1 MTKLVAIGD
10 SLTQGVQSGA
20 VFKTGLSFPALIA
33 ESMGL
38 KVGSDFR
45 VPSFPRGGLPL
56 NIERLL
62 RSMRLNLGTSINPL
76 EWIFEL
82 PFLLGDFIDDL
93 EDFYERG
100 PGAERIASGYGYHN
114 LAVSGFRVFH
124 SFTVNAKVSADRISK
139 REGRK
144 GDDFF
149 GLPAAPM
156 YRIAQR
162 VLSPNP
168 EMYSDR
174 EQWTQID
181 NLEYIIKNEGEVE
194 NLILFLGANDCLGTV
209 RDLELNDMPQEIG
222 SDANEAERSQYNLT
236 SETVFREDYK
246 ELVDRISSLISKT
259 TNVFVGTVPYVTIP
273 PITQGISGDTDEV
286 HEGKH
291 YFSYYGTFF
300 ANPRGFNPDRDRH
313 LTGEQV
319 RYIDARIRMFNDRIR
334 EVIGT
339 ASKGQWHVV
348 DICDLL
354 DRLALKRNTT
364 MDIPRE
370 PLHKF
375 FDERCN
381 LNHPLLDDTVK
392 PTPSVLR
399 FQTDGNLRTGGGFF
413 SLDCFHPTTIG
424 YGLIAEEFLRKMQS
438 VDVPGA
444 SPENLNWASIIK
456 QDTLIQNP
464 PLLWD
469 DVIEAAESHPRFAD
483 LLYRVLA

>member
-1 MTKLVAIGD
+1 MPKLVAIGD
-10 SLTQGVQSGA
+10 SLTQGVMSGA
-20 VFKTGLSFPALIA
+20 ISKTKLSYPALIA

-38 KVGSDFR
+38 NVPNDFR
-45 VPSFPRGGLPL
+45 VPYFPRGGLPL

-62 RSMRLNLGTSINPL
+62 RSMRLKLGTSINPL

-82 PFLLGDFIDDL
+82 PFLLDDFIDDL

-100 PGAERIASGYGYHN
+100 PGNERIASRDGYHN
-114 LAVSGFRVFH
+114 LAVSGFQVFH
-124 SFTVNAKVSADRISK
+124 SFTVNANVSNDRISQ
-139 REGRK
+139 REGQT

-156 YRIAQR
+156 YRIARR

-168 EMYSDR
+168 VLCPDR
-174 EQWTQID
+174 EEWTQIN
-181 NLEYIIKNEGEVE
+181 NLEYLTEQEGDVE

-209 RDLELNDMPQEIG
+209 RDLELKDMPENIG
-222 SDANEAERSQYNLT
+222 SDPTEAERSQYNLT
-236 SETVFREDYK
+236 SETVFEEDYK
-246 ELVDRISSLISKT
+246 ELVDRISRVISET
-259 TNVFVGTVPYVTIP
+259 TKVFVGTVPYVTIP
-273 PITQGISGDTDEV
+273 PITQAISGEADEV
-286 HEGKH
+286 HDEKQ

-319 RYIDARIRMFNDRIR
+319 RRIDARIKVFNEKIR
-334 EVIGT
+334 EVTGT
-339 ASKGQWHVV
+339 ASNGQWHVV

-354 DRLALKRNTT
+354 NQLAFKRNTT
-364 MDIPRE
+364 TMEIPRE

-381 LNHPLLDDTVK
+381 LNHPLLDDTLK

-399 FQTDGNLRTGGGFF
+399 FQTDNNRRTGGGFF

-424 YGLIAEEFLRKMQS
+424 YGLIAEEFLREMQS
-438 VDVPGA
+438 KGVPEA
-444 SPENLNWASIIK
+444 NPENLDWKGIIK

-464 PLLWD
+464 PVLWD

-483 LLYRVLA
+483 LLYRVF

>member
-1 MTKLVAIGD
+1 MPKLVAIGD
-10 SLTQGVQSGA
+10 SLTQGVQNGA
-20 VFKTGLSFPALIA
+20 IFKTGHSFPARIA

-38 KVGSDFR
+38 NVPNDFR
-45 VPSFPRGGLPL
+45 VPYFPRGGLPL

-62 RSMRLNLGTSINPL
+62 RSMRLKLGTSINPL
-76 EWIFEL
+76 EWMFEL
-82 PFLLGDFIDDL
+82 PFLLDDFIDDL

-100 PGAERIASGYGYHN
+100 PGKERIASRDGYHN

-124 SFTVNAKVSADRISK
+124 SFTVNANVSADRISQ

-168 EMYSDR
+168 DLCPDR
-174 EQWTQID
+174 EEWTQID
-181 NLEYIIKNEGEVE
+181 NLEYITKKEGEVE

-209 RDLELNDMPQEIG
+209 RDFELNDMPQNIG
-222 SDANEAERSQYNLT
+222 SDAIEAVRSQYNLT
-236 SETVFREDYK
+236 SETVFKEDYK
-246 ELVDRISSLISKT
+246 ELVDRISRVISNT
-259 TNVFVGTVPYVTIP
+259 TKVFVGTVPYVTIP
-273 PITQGISGDTDEV
+273 PITQGISGEENEV
-286 HEGKH
+286 HDGKQ

-300 ANPRGFNPDRDRH
+300 ANPSRFNPDRDRH

-319 RYIDARIRMFNDRIR
+319 RFIDARINVFNENIR
-334 EVIGT
+334 KVIDT
-339 ASKGQWHVV
+339 ASKGEWHVV

-354 DRLALKRNTT
+354 NQLAFRRNTT
-364 MDIPRE
+364 TMNIPRE
-370 PLHKF
+370 PLHNF
-375 FDERCN
+375 FDERGN
-381 LNHPLLDDTVK
+381 LNHSLLNDTLK

-399 FQTDGNLRTGGGFF
+399 FQTDNNRRTGGGFF

-424 YGLIAEEFLRKMQS
+424 YGLIAEEFLREMQS
-438 VDVPGA
+438 KDVPDA
-444 SPENLNWASIIK
+444 NPENLDWEGIIK

-464 PLLWD
+464 PVLWD

-483 LLYRVLA
+483 LLYRVF